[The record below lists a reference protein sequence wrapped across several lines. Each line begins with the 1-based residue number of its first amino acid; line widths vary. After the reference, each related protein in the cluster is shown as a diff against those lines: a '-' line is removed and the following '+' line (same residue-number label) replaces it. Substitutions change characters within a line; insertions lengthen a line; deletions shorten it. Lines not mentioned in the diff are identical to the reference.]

1 MQLMTDELRERLPE
15 PEEIR
20 DLDDPEAQVKF
31 FHPTSGWSWYV
42 TAFDPERGIFLGL
55 VDGQFLE
62 YGTFALTELESVSGA
77 LGLGVERDRHFDPL
91 PLSELRG
98 RLESGEHV

>member
-20 DLDDPEAQVKF
+20 DLDDPEARVKF
-31 FHPTSGWSWYV
+31 FHPTSGWSWYA
-42 TAFDPERGIFLGL
+42 TAFDPEGEVFLGL

-62 YGTFALTELESVSGA
+62 YGTFALAELEKASGA
-77 LGLGVERDRHFDPL
+77 LGLGVERDKYFDPL
-91 PLSELRG
+91 PLSELREK
-98 RLESGEHV
+98 LESGEHV